1 MSHAYSYSFWD
12 GSQHVLDLDAESLLE
27 AMSDDLLEE
36 GDLLRALQRLFRQGA
51 QNQDGQRMPGLQDL
65 LQQLRQKRQQQLQH
79 SNLGDT
85 LKDIREKLEQ
95 IQKTERAGIDRKVDD
110 GKDKVQR
117 GEIPEQLQ
125 RTMERMAQEHREQLD
140 QLPKDVPGQIQ
151 GLQDYDFMDPNARQ
165 MFQELMEQLRQQIMQ
180 QQFQGMQQALQ
191 SMTPED
197 LRMIKDML
205 RDLNQMLDEKA
216 RGGEPDFSSF
226 MDKWGQF
233 FPGVNSL
240 DELIEQLQQRQAQ
253 MQSMLDSMSGEQRR
267 ELMQLMQSLVQDPGL
282 RNQLAMLAANLE
294 ELRPMD
300 DLRRRYPFRGEES
313 LSLDEAMQVMQDL
326 QEMDRLERQMR
337 EAIDAADPNG
347 VDRDM
352 LARQLGEDAADKL
365 DQLERITKL
374 LEEAGLVERR
384 GDQLELTPRAIRKI
398 GQKALRDIFQHLARD
413 RFGNHETDHRGHGGD
428 RGDDTKQYEFGDPFL
443 LDLRGT
449 LQNSLVRNG
458 VGTPVRLSPS
468 DFEVYRT
475 EQMNQASTVLLL
487 DLSRSMIYRG
497 CFLAAKKVAL
507 ALHSLIKSQFPRD
520 NLYLVTFSLYAR
532 QIQPQQLTALRWS
545 EWEYGTNLQDGLMH
559 ARKLLARHKGGT
571 RQIVVITDGE
581 PTAYWEP
588 GHSTPVFSYPPT
600 PRTLQQTLLE
610 VGRCTREGLRINTF
624 MLERSYGLMRFVDDI
639 TRINRGRAFF
649 ADPERLGD
657 YILVDYLQSKSKRI
671 AS

>member
-1 MSHAYSYSFWD
+1 M
-12 GSQHVLDLDAESLLE
+12 
-27 AMSDDLLEE
+27 
-36 GDLLRALQRLFRQGA
+36 
-51 QNQDGQRMPGLQDL
+51 QN
-65 LQQLRQKRQQQLQH
+65 
-79 SNLGDT
+79 
-85 LKDIREKLEQ
+85 
-95 IQKTERAGIDRKVDD
+95 
-110 GKDKVQR
+110 
-117 GEIPEQLQ
+117 
-125 RTMERMAQEHREQLD
+125 
-140 QLPKDVPGQIQ
+140 
-151 GLQDYDFMDPNARQ
+151 
-165 MFQELMEQLRQQIMQ
+165 
-180 QQFQGMQQALQ
+180 
-191 SMTPED
+191 
-197 LRMIKDML
+197 
-205 RDLNQMLDEKA
+205 
-216 RGGEPDFSSF
+216 
-226 MDKWGQF
+226 
-233 FPGVNSL
+233 
-240 DELIEQLQQRQAQ
+240 
-253 MQSMLDSMSGEQRR
+253 
-267 ELMQLMQSLVQDPGL
+267 LVQDPGL
-282 RNQLAMLAANLE
+282 QNELAMLAANLE

-300 DLRRRYPFRGEES
+300 DLRRRYPFRGDES
-313 LSLDEAMQVMQDL
+313 LNLDQAMQVMRDL

-337 EAIDAADPNG
+337 EAIDTADPSSI
-347 VDRDM
+347 DREM
-352 LARQLGEDAADKL
+352 LARQLGEEAKDQL
-365 DQLERITKL
+365 DQLDRITKL

-384 GDQLELTPRAIRKI
+384 GDQLELTPRAMRKI

-413 RFGNHETDHRGHGGD
+413 RFGNHETDHRGRGGD
-428 RGDDTKQYEFGDPFL
+428 RSDDTKAYEFGDPFL

-449 LQNSLVRNG
+449 LQNSLVRHG
-458 VGTPVRLSPS
+458 VGTPVHLTPD

-475 EQMNQASTVLLL
+475 EQLDQASTVLLL

-559 ARKLLARHKGGT
+559 ARKLLSRHKGGT

-657 YILVDYLQSKSKRI
+657 YILVDYLQQKQKRV

>member
-1 MSHAYSYSFWD
+1 MQHAYSYSFWD

-253 MQSMLDSMSGEQRR
+253 MQSMLDSMSAEQRR

-337 EAIDAADPNG
+337 EAIDTADPNG